1 MALIRLDEPTVR
13 PKTPPRGFALFALGF
28 RPFYL
33 LAALWAALAVPLWL
47 GQLGG
52 TLALPMSMPP
62 LFWHVHE
69 MLFGF
74 AAAVIVGFL
83 FTAGQNWTGLP
94 TPTGRPLAVLAL
106 LWFAGRIAM
115 LCAPPTL
122 AAIADLAFLPLAALA
137 LGRVLW
143 RAKSKRNYFTVVLL
157 FGLAAANLDFHL
169 RLLDGSGDPLQPLL
183 AALSLIVLLC
193 TIIAGR
199 IVPSFTANALRG
211 IRQYK
216 NPMLDRAAIGFTAL
230 ALAAQVFH
238 LAAVPAA
245 VVAGIAAVLQA
256 IRCWGWNPWA
266 TRQTPLLWILH
277 LAHGWIPLAF
287 ALLAL
292 ASLGLVPVSPVW
304 HAFAVGTVGGLILGM
319 ITRTA
324 LGHTGRL
331 LKASRL
337 ETAAYSFVMI
347 SALLRVG
354 APLIAQTRLPQLL
367 DLSGACWSVAFLLY
381 VWRYAPMLWQPRV
394 DGKKG

>member
-1 MALIRLDEPTVR
+1 
-13 PKTPPRGFALFALGF
+13 
-28 RPFYL
+28 
-33 LAALWAALAVPLWL
+33 
-47 GQLGG
+47 
-52 TLALPMSMPP
+52 MPP

-83 FTAGQNWTGLP
+83 FTAGQNWTGLA
-94 TPTGRPLAVLAL
+94 TPTGKPLAALAL
-106 LWFAGRIAM
+106 VWFAGRIAV

-122 AAIADLAFLPLAALA
+122 AAVADVAFLPLAAFA

-157 FGLAAANLDFHL
+157 LGLAIANLGFHL
-169 RLLDGSGDPLQPLL
+169 RLQDGSSDPLQPLL

-193 TIIAGR
+193 TVIAGR

-211 IRQYK
+211 IWQYK
-216 NPMLDRAAIGFTAL
+216 NPLLDRGAIGFTAL
-230 ALAAQVFH
+230 ALALQIFH
-238 LAAVPAA
+238 SPAIPAA
-245 VVAGIAAVLQA
+245 IAAAIAAVLQA
-256 IRCWGWNPWA
+256 ARCWGWNPWA
-266 TRQTPLLWILH
+266 TRKTPLLWILH
-277 LAHGWIPLAF
+277 FAHGWIPVAF

-292 ASLGLVPVSPVW
+292 ASLGLIPVSPVW

-337 ETAAYSFVMI
+337 ETVAYALLLVA
-347 SALLRVG
+347 ALLRVG
-354 APLIAQTRLPQLL
+354 APIIAQTQLQQLL
-367 DLSGACWSVAFLLY
+367 DVSGACWSAAFVLY
-381 VWRYAPMLWQPRV
+381 LWRYAPMLWHPRV